1 MRAEGK
7 RYVPRAA
14 DGQDIIIHSVIHMI
28 QGVSALIS
36 LIGRSRGSMLVNDTE
51 GISQ

>member
-28 QGVSALIS
+28 QGDKCSHLSYWPIKGFDA
-36 LIGRSRGSMLVNDTE
+36 GE
-51 GISQ
+51 